1 MVYPNWYVPW
11 CWYLSHGSASSPL
24 WFTWCQTRMLLTLS
38 WAMCCLAM
46 HKSQCLSPL
55 LQTFLPA
62 LLSTMKNETVLQ
74 WEQKF
79 YSSQFI
85 AKAALVNE
93 YIHRFWNV
101 TLLDKLWLPFPRL
114 SLGSMWKDALLRAN
128 KWWSSC
134 FEEWGW
140 ECHCSQTDAERGA
153 GKTRICVKLQD
164 CWRTSS
170 VS

>member
-1 MVYPNWYVPW
+1 MVLVPQSRQ
-11 CWYLSHGSASSPL
+11 CQQPSMVHLVPGKDAVDSFLSHV
-24 WFTWCQTRMLLTLS
+24 
-38 WAMCCLAM
+38 
-46 HKSQCLSPL
+46 
-55 LQTFLPA
+55 
-62 LLSTMKNETVLQ
+62 LLSYAQISVPFSSSSDFPTRTPQHYEKWDSVLQ

-114 SLGSMWKDALLRAN
+114 SLGSMWKDALLLAN